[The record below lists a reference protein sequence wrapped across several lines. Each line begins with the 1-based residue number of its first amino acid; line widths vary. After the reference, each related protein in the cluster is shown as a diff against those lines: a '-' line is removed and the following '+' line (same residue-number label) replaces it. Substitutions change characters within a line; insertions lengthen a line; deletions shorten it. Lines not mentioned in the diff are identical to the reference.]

1 MGALRSRKILRCFY
15 CGRKSSLRF
24 EGQKSFEC
32 SICDATNWLDENGE
46 ITDPPSTSPSI
57 ERDYV
62 RYAVPRG
69 SSVLRSPSPSLP
81 PEASFSEDP
90 VFCSTCL
97 RNQHMLTSSLAQF
110 EWPDNPTSAEYA
122 ARERKYWALRKD
134 LENRYPQMCADCEPK
149 VERKLHDA
157 SYTAQTD
164 HLRRMMDRTRS
175 RRREV
180 KNRGVLDAVDILG
193 KCSWHLGFTL
203 QFLWHTVIILSLLAE
218 YFATSDDASRLGSI
232 IVSLYRV
239 SVGRLPHPDRLM
251 TWAINIGMCSFPW
264 NPRFKQTIRG
274 FTTHILG
281 FRQWYSYQLVILLIR
296 SVCLSMAQYN
306 RSQRLPAMP
315 QLGAQIMVVF
325 LMIYVYRV
333 AASSIHTDMTPLFR
347 PPTKTTG
354 AGKPRVKPIVE
365 RNPNDLGSVLD
376 DIMHPPSSPPSQL
389 GSQSFSESFS
399 ESFPRAIPA
408 ANESRNNSFGTN
420 LKIHSPESSFGSLGP
435 YVRQSDSQVTHYE
448 EEMDWSP
455 SASQHRAFSSY
466 NPYKIKNTNPRFSD
480 APIEPKPGPIWYK
493 VPPAPTNPAQRLRN
507 PPMRPIIRE
516 NPREK
521 KENFFQT
528 NNRGP
533 VDIGTSSQTSSSNI
547 NFAPPKFYAPEPKDD
562 PRDSLSNMFA
572 SSFSISPDPDE
583 EAVRHARPANK
594 SAFDFRPNR
603 NTSPTPNRSITRV
616 GELIVLFGALGA
628 WIFALDTREHYGP
641 TLALASI
648 CACLIV
654 SIRLAAD
661 LEVDAQIR
669 GGQRP
674 SVFAPSLVN
683 LGLAQ
688 VIAALILMWNVWSG
702 STTWIEYGVYGNVL
716 FGGMIIHQMWHTF
729 V

>member
-1 MGALRSRKILRCFY
+1 MGALRSRGILRCFY

-62 RYAVPRG
+62 RYAIPRA

-81 PEASFSEDP
+81 PDGPYFEDP

-134 LENRYPQMCADCEPK
+134 LENRYPQMCAECEPK

-175 RRREV
+175 RRRDV
-180 KNRGVLDAVDILG
+180 KRRGILDAVDVVG
-193 KCSWHLGFTL
+193 KWSWHLGFSL
-203 QFLWHTVIILSLLAE
+203 QFLWHIIVIVSLFVE
-218 YFATSDDASRLGSI
+218 HYATSEDASRFGSI
-232 IVSLYRV
+232 LIYCYRISL
-239 SVGRLPHPDRLM
+239 GRLPDPDRLI
-251 TWAINIGMCSFPW
+251 TWAINLGMCSFPW

-296 SVCLSMAQYN
+296 AICLLIAQYS
-306 RSQRLPAMP
+306 RSQGLPALP
-315 QLGAQIMVVF
+315 QLSAQLVIAF
-325 LMIYVYRV
+325 LMVYVYRV

-347 PPTKTTG
+347 PRTKATRTQ
-354 AGKPRVKPIVE
+354 KSPVRPIVHK
-365 RNPNDLGSVLD
+365 NPNDLGSVLD
-376 DIMHPPSSPPSQL
+376 DILHSPSNPSSQAEN
-389 GSQSFSESFS
+389 QSFSEAYSQTGV
-399 ESFPRAIPA
+399 AT
-408 ANESRNNSFGTN
+408 NESRNSSFGTN
-420 LKIHSPESSFGSLGP
+420 LKIHSPESSFGSLQLADKGF
-435 YVRQSDSQVTHYE
+435 VRQLEPQATHYE

-480 APIEPKPGPIWYK
+480 APIEPKSGPIWYK

-516 NPREK
+516 SPREK

-528 NNRGP
+528 NARGP
-533 VDIGTSSQTSSSNI
+533 VDVGLSSQANSSDI
-547 NFAPPKFYAPEPKDD
+547 NFAPPKFYAPEPQDD

-583 EAVRHARPANK
+583 EAARHARSANR
-594 SAFDFRPNR
+594 SAFEFRPNR
-603 NTSPTPNRSITRV
+603 NTTSTQNHSITRIA
-616 GELIVLFGALGA
+616 ELVVLFGALGA

-641 TLALASI
+641 TVALASV

-688 VIAALILMWNVWSG
+688 VIAALLLMWNVWSG
-702 STTWIEYGVYGNVL
+702 SATGVSYGAYGNAL
-716 FGGMIIHQMWHTF
+716 FGGMIIHQMWHIF